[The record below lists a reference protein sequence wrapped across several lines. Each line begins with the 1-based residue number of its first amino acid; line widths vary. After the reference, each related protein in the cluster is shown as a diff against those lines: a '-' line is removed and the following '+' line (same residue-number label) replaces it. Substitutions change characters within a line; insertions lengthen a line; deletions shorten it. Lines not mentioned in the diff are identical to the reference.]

1 MKILVTGGA
10 GFIGSNLVDKLVSLE
25 YDVVVIDDLSTGRVE
40 NLNRKAKL
48 YKMDICGKNILEVF
62 KNEKF
67 DIVYHM
73 AAQIDIQKSIKDPI
87 KDAMINIIGTIN
99 ILEACRKSNVKK
111 IIYSSTAAAYGNPDY
126 LGIDEEHHKEPISF
140 YGSSKLSSEYYIP
153 VYSRLYDL
161 DYTILRYSNVYGIR
175 QDKNGEGGVVSIFLD
190 KIMNYEDVTIFGD
203 GNATRDYI
211 YVEDVVNANIKSI
224 EYGNRE
230 VFNIGTGKYTSV
242 IELFRI
248 MKNIANKDIDIVFE
262 DERLEDIKD
271 SYFEI
276 NKSLGMLNW
285 KPKFCL
291 EYGLKKTI
299 EYYKNKYI

>member
-10 GFIGSNLVDKLVSLE
+10 GFIGSNLVDKLISL
-25 YDVVVIDDLSTGRVE
+25 YHDVVVIDDLSTGRVE
-40 NLNRKAKL
+40 NLNSEAKF
-48 YKMDICGKNILEVF
+48 YKMDICDKDILEVF
-62 KNEKF
+62 KKEKF

-87 KDAMINIIGTIN
+87 NDAMINIIGTIN
-99 ILEACRKSNVKK
+99 ILEACRKSNVNK
-111 IIYSSTAAAYGNPDY
+111 IIYSSTAAAYGNPNY
-126 LGIDEEHHKEPISF
+126 LGIDEEHYKEPISF

-175 QDKNGEGGVVSIFLD
+175 QDKNGEGGVVSIFLEN
-190 KIMNYEDVTIFGD
+190 IMNYKDVTIFGD
-203 GNATRDYI
+203 GSATRDYI
-211 YVEDVVNANIKSI
+211 YVEDVVNANINSI
-224 EYGNRE
+224 EYGNGE

-242 IELFRI
+242 IELFGI
-248 MKNIANKDIDIVFE
+248 MKNIANKNIDVVFE

-276 NKSLGMLNW
+276 NKSLSMLNW
-285 KPKFCL
+285 KPEFCL
-291 EYGLKKTI
+291 EYGLRKTM
-299 EYYKNKYI
+299 EYYESKYI

>member
-10 GFIGSNLVDKLVSLE
+10 GFIGSNLVDKLISSD
-25 YDVVVIDDLSTGRVE
+25 YDVVVIDDLSTGKVE
-40 NLNRKAKL
+40 NLNEKAKL
-48 YKMDICGKNILEVF
+48 YKMDICDKDILEVF
-62 KNEKF
+62 EKEKF

-87 KDAMINIIGTIN
+87 NDAMVNIIGTIN

-111 IIYSSTAAAYGNPDY
+111 IIYSSTAAIYGNPNH
-126 LGIDEEHHKEPISF
+126 LGIDENHYKEPISF
-140 YGSSKLSSEYYIP
+140 YGASKLSPEYYISI
-153 VYSRLYDL
+153 YSKSYNL

-190 KIMNYEDVTIFGD
+190 KMMNYENVTIFGD
-203 GNATRDYI
+203 GSSTRDYI
-211 YVEDVVNANIKSI
+211 YVEDVVDANINSI

-230 VFNIGTGKYTSV
+230 IFNIGTGKYTSV
-242 IELFRI
+242 INLFNI
-248 MKNIANKDIDIVFE
+248 MRDIANKDIGVVFE

-276 NKSLGMLNW
+276 NKSSSMLNW
-285 KPKFCL
+285 KSKFCL
-291 EYGLKKTI
+291 EYGLRKTI
-299 EYYKNKYI
+299 EYYNSKYI